1 MVRVAVVDDHPFIV
15 QVLTTSI
22 ADAEDLELAGVAET
36 AEEALALL
44 PGSRADVVLLD
55 HHLRGDL
62 AGAELITRLRDAGMM
77 CRMLLFT
84 ADEAVAGGAAEL
96 GADGA
101 VSKRSGTA
109 EVLAAIRRVAA

>member
-15 QVLTTSI
+15 QVLTTAI
-22 ADAEDLELAGVAET
+22 ADAGDLELAGVA
-36 AEEALALL
+36 
-44 PGSRADVVLLD
+44 GRADVVLLD

-84 ADEAVAGGAAEL
+84 ADEAVAGRAAEL